1 MLPLPAAGAGATGD
15 TTMSST
21 QHQLIEQCATRL
33 RGIVEALDNI
43 HDNTP
48 HRWSTDLDD
57 VHSSA
62 ESLLAMIKDQA
73 PPSEDQLIA
82 AGLSYPLAKE
92 DAVQLWYAG
101 FRSEV
106 VTVLEAWEAIGHD
119 IGMNPSKGELLDSLR
134 NMAAICNAHGNDMP
148 AQSAIDQRQAIADAI
163 TGALAFGAQASR
175 PPPADH
181 WLRPFYDIGRAEGQR
196 TQELAMLVRMLAS
209 SLKRHAPESNLVAR
223 ATNYLAAKGLAGTP
237 LRDAPAS
244 VEQVGGDERAAF
256 ELFVRKHCGMPAH
269 IAVNWDAKFTNDAW
283 AGWQARAA
291 LAQPSQS
298 QYEASFEE
306 WLANELEGEDGQPVP
321 AAVCDIAL
329 ARRAFNHW
337 PKLEHPAKVGGVRFS
352 AGVSSRLVVEAA
364 QRLYEFEST
373 PEKEAERIERLQAF
387 REQLDPLNLAP
398 HAEAFNE
405 APADALRPEQAEAEQ
420 PEVVARVVHS
430 NPVVLG
436 QCGPLNANDELMTVA
451 QHAASVARWAEM
463 FNRVEQQRDAAL
475 ARVAELKTMSH
486 NYCALLMDANAK
498 LAELEKQEPINL
510 QHMAVAADGELRWMT
525 GRKIDNCE
533 LYAMPDFGQ
542 APKLYAAP
550 VAQAQHSVPEIS
562 GIGRDAEH
570 PRAVVLYLRNE
581 PSEEDMRAIQNFLR
595 AISAD
600 VLTQAQHSVPD
611 GWLIELGFDVLD
623 RQFRFA
629 DAKSHLPTI
638 KIVLPACEVDDSAA
652 WELRNSVAAR
662 IEKLIAAAPG
672 NSVPQAWLD
681 VQAERRRQITA
692 EGWTPEHD
700 DEHADGQMARAAA
713 CYALAGSSAPNDG
726 TAALLVSLAWPWDE
740 QWWKPSTARR
750 DLVKA
755 CALALA
761 EIERLDR
768 ACISQSPQP
777 GATTASS

>member
-1 MLPLPAAGAGATGD
+1 
-15 TTMSST
+15 MSST

-48 HRWSTDLDD
+48 HRWSTDLDE

-148 AQSAIDQRQAIADAI
+148 AQSAIDQRQVIADAI
-163 TGALAFGAQASR
+163 TGALAFGAQASQ
-175 PPPADH
+175 PPAEDH

-196 TQELAMLVRMLAS
+196 TQELAMLVRMLAA

-237 LRDAPAS
+237 LRDPPAP
-244 VEQVGGDERAAF
+244 VEQAGGDERAAF
-256 ELFVRKHCGMPAH
+256 E
-269 IAVNWDAKFTNDAW
+269 AW
-283 AGWQARAA
+283 ATHLPMDRQPLRPDLYMPQTQWAWEAWQFRAA

-321 AAVCDIAL
+321 AAVCDITL

-337 PKLEHPAKVGGVRFS
+337 PKLEQPAKVGGVRFS

>member
-1 MLPLPAAGAGATGD
+1 
-15 TTMSST
+15 MSST

-43 HDNTP
+43 HDSTQHRSP
-48 HRWSTDLDD
+48 HRWSTDLDE

-148 AQSAIDQRQAIADAI
+148 AQSAIDQRQVIADAI
-163 TGALAFGAQASR
+163 TGALAFGAQASQ
-175 PPPADH
+175 PPAEDH

-196 TQELAMLVRMLAS
+196 TQELAMLVRMLAA

-237 LRDAPAS
+237 LRDPPAP
-244 VEQVGGDERAAF
+244 VEQAGGDERAAF
-256 ELFVRKHCGMPAH
+256 E
-269 IAVNWDAKFTNDAW
+269 AW
-283 AGWQARAA
+283 ATHLPMDRQPLRPDLYMPQTQWAWEAWQFRAA

-321 AAVCDIAL
+321 AAVCDITL

-337 PKLEHPAKVGGVRFS
+337 PKLEQPAKVGGVRFS

-600 VLTQAQHSVPD
+600 VLTQAQHSMP
-611 GWLIELGFDVLD
+611 
-623 RQFRFA
+623 
-629 DAKSHLPTI
+629 K
-638 KIVLPACEVDDSAA
+638 
-652 WELRNSVAAR
+652 
-662 IEKLIAAAPG
+662 
-672 NSVPQAWLD
+672 AWLD

-700 DEHADGQMARAAA
+700 DLYCAAELPRAAA
-713 CYALAGSSAPNDG
+713 AYILNGANDEAP
-726 TAALLVSLAWPWDE
+726 AIWPFVAK
-740 QWWKPSTARR
+740 WWKPRDARSNYVR
-750 DLVKA
+750 A
-755 CALALA
+755 SALILA

>member
-1 MLPLPAAGAGATGD
+1 
-15 TTMSST
+15 MSST
-21 QHQLIEQCATRL
+21 QHQLIEQCAIRL

-43 HDNTP
+43 HDSTQHRSP
-48 HRWSTDLDD
+48 HRWSMDLDD

-62 ESLLAMIKDQA
+62 ESLLSLIKDQA

-148 AQSAIDQRQAIADAI
+148 AQSAIDQRQVIADAI
-163 TGALAFGAQASR
+163 TGALAFGAQASQ
-175 PPPADH
+175 PPAEDH

-196 TQELAMLVRMLAS
+196 TQELAMLVRMLAA

-237 LRDAPAS
+237 LRDPPAP
-244 VEQVGGDERAAF
+244 VEQAGGDKRAAF
-256 ELFVRKHCGMPAH
+256 E
-269 IAVNWDAKFTNDAW
+269 AW
-283 AGWQARAA
+283 ATHLPMDRQPLRPDLYMPQTQWAWEAWQFRAA

-321 AAVCDIAL
+321 AAVCDITL

-337 PKLEHPAKVGGVRFS
+337 PKLEQPAKVGGVRFS

-600 VLTQAQHSVPD
+600 VLTQAQHSVPE
-611 GWLIELGFDVLD
+611 GWKLVPVEPTEDVLD
-623 RQFRFA
+623 A
-629 DAKSHLPTI
+629 IHNGGY
-638 KIVLPACEVDDSAA
+638 VGDDQ
-652 WELRNSVAAR
+652 ELRWFYQA
-662 IEKLIAAAPG
+662 ILDAAP
-672 NSVPQAWLD
+672 
-681 VQAERRRQITA
+681 
-692 EGWTPEHD
+692 
-700 DEHADGQMARAAA
+700 
-713 CYALAGSSAPNDG
+713 APG
-726 TAALLVSLAWPWDE
+726 GE
-740 QWWKPSTARR
+740 
-750 DLVKA
+750 
-755 CALALA
+755 
-761 EIERLDR
+761 
-768 ACISQSPQP
+768 
-777 GATTASS
+777 

>member
-1 MLPLPAAGAGATGD
+1 
-15 TTMSST
+15 
-21 QHQLIEQCATRL
+21 
-33 RGIVEALDNI
+33 
-43 HDNTP
+43 
-48 HRWSTDLDD
+48 
-57 VHSSA
+57 
-62 ESLLAMIKDQA
+62 
-73 PPSEDQLIA
+73 
-82 AGLSYPLAKE
+82 
-92 DAVQLWYAG
+92 
-101 FRSEV
+101 
-106 VTVLEAWEAIGHD
+106 
-119 IGMNPSKGELLDSLR
+119 
-134 NMAAICNAHGNDMP
+134 
-148 AQSAIDQRQAIADAI
+148 
-163 TGALAFGAQASR
+163 
-175 PPPADH
+175 
-181 WLRPFYDIGRAEGQR
+181 
-196 TQELAMLVRMLAS
+196 
-209 SLKRHAPESNLVAR
+209 
-223 ATNYLAAKGLAGTP
+223 
-237 LRDAPAS
+237 
-244 VEQVGGDERAAF
+244 
-256 ELFVRKHCGMPAH
+256 
-269 IAVNWDAKFTNDAW
+269 
-283 AGWQARAA
+283 
-291 LAQPSQS
+291 QS

-321 AAVCDIAL
+321 AAVCDITL

-337 PKLEHPAKVGGVRFS
+337 PKLEQPAKVGGVRFS

-600 VLTQAQHSVPD
+600 VLTQAQHSMP
-611 GWLIELGFDVLD
+611 
-623 RQFRFA
+623 
-629 DAKSHLPTI
+629 K
-638 KIVLPACEVDDSAA
+638 
-652 WELRNSVAAR
+652 
-662 IEKLIAAAPG
+662 
-672 NSVPQAWLD
+672 AWLD

-700 DEHADGQMARAAA
+700 DLYCAAELPRAAA
-713 CYALAGSSAPNDG
+713 AYILNGANDEAP
-726 TAALLVSLAWPWDE
+726 AIWPFVAK
-740 QWWKPSTARR
+740 WWKPRDARSNYVR
-750 DLVKA
+750 A
-755 CALALA
+755 SALILA

>member
-43 HDNTP
+43 HDTSP
-48 HRWSTDLDD
+48 QRWSTDLDD

-73 PPSEDQLIA
+73 PA
-82 AGLSYPLAKE
+82 
-92 DAVQLWYAG
+92 
-101 FRSEV
+101 RS
-106 VTVLEAWEAIGHD
+106 
-119 IGMNPSKGELLDSLR
+119 
-134 NMAAICNAHGNDMP
+134 
-148 AQSAIDQRQAIADAI
+148 
-163 TGALAFGAQASR
+163 
-175 PPPADH
+175 
-181 WLRPFYDIGRAEGQR
+181 
-196 TQELAMLVRMLAS
+196 
-209 SLKRHAPESNLVAR
+209 
-223 ATNYLAAKGLAGTP
+223 
-237 LRDAPAS
+237 
-244 VEQVGGDERAAF
+244 
-256 ELFVRKHCGMPAH
+256 
-269 IAVNWDAKFTNDAW
+269 
-283 AGWQARAA
+283 
-291 LAQPSQS
+291 
-298 QYEASFEE
+298 EASFEE

-321 AAVCDIAL
+321 AAVCDITL

-600 VLTQAQHSVPD
+600 VLTQAQHSAGYAEARQCVNCRHIGINDAADYAACHDCRWTGPEPD
-611 GWLIELGFDVLD
+611 EDKCPGCAGEN
-623 RQFRFA
+623 
-629 DAKSHLPTI
+629 
-638 KIVLPACEVDDSAA
+638 CM
-652 WELRNSVAAR
+652 
-662 IEKLIAAAPG
+662 AAACPECG
-672 NSVPQAWLD
+672 GRYELVAEAKISTPAAQAGQMPQAWLD
-681 VQAERRRQITA
+681 VQAERRRQVEA

-700 DEHADGQMARAAA
+700 DLYCAAELPRAAA
-713 CYALAGSSAPNDG
+713 AYILNGANDEAPAIWPFSAK
-726 TAALLVSLAWPWDE
+726 
-740 QWWKPSTARR
+740 WWKPRDARSNYVR
-750 DLVKA
+750 A
-755 CALALA
+755 GALILA

>member
-1 MLPLPAAGAGATGD
+1 
-15 TTMSST
+15 MSST

>member
-43 HDNTP
+43 HDTSP

-209 SLKRHAPESNLVAR
+209 SLKRHALESNLVAR

-498 LAELEKQEPINL
+498 LAELEKQEPTNL

-600 VLTQAQHSVPD
+600 RSHGSTC
-611 GWLIELGFDVLD
+611 
-623 RQFRFA
+623 RQ
-629 DAKSHLPTI
+629 
-638 KIVLPACEVDDSAA
+638 SAA
-652 WELRNSVAAR
+652 GRSPPRAGRRSTTTSTPMDRWPAPPPATPWPAPALRTMEPPPCWCRWHGPGMNSGGSR
-662 IEKLIAAAPG
+662 
-672 NSVPQAWLD
+672 VP
-681 VQAERRRQITA
+681 
-692 EGWTPEHD
+692 HD
-700 DEHADGQMARAAA
+700 
-713 CYALAGSSAPNDG
+713 
-726 TAALLVSLAWPWDE
+726 
-740 QWWKPSTARR
+740 
-750 DLVKA
+750 
-755 CALALA
+755 
-761 EIERLDR
+761 
-768 ACISQSPQP
+768 
-777 GATTASS
+777 ATW

>member
-1 MLPLPAAGAGATGD
+1 
-15 TTMSST
+15 MSST

-43 HDNTP
+43 HDTSP

-73 PPSEDQLIA
+73 PTQA
-82 AGLSYPLAKE
+82 A
-92 DAVQLWYAG
+92 Q
-101 FRSEV
+101 
-106 VTVLEAWEAIGHD
+106 
-119 IGMNPSKGELLDSLR
+119 
-134 NMAAICNAHGNDMP
+134 
-148 AQSAIDQRQAIADAI
+148 
-163 TGALAFGAQASR
+163 
-175 PPPADH
+175 
-181 WLRPFYDIGRAEGQR
+181 
-196 TQELAMLVRMLAS
+196 
-209 SLKRHAPESNLVAR
+209 
-223 ATNYLAAKGLAGTP
+223 GLAG
-237 LRDAPAS
+237 
-244 VEQVGGDERAAF
+244 
-256 ELFVRKHCGMPAH
+256 
-269 IAVNWDAKFTNDAW
+269 
-283 AGWQARAA
+283 AA
-291 LAQPSQS
+291 LAQPSLMPPDRGPWHAVKWDGGRRVDLS
-298 QYEASFEE
+298 SDDFEHDVALTVSGDFVE
-306 WLANELEGEDGQPVP
+306 GDKFRYAQELAAWMNAHLAQPSPVQ
-321 AAVCDIAL
+321 AEQ
-329 ARRAFNHW
+329 HW
-337 PKLEHPAKVGGVRFS
+337 PKLEKPAQVGGVRFS

-373 PEKEAERIERLQAF
+373 PEQEAERIERLQAF

-405 APADALRPEQAEAEQ
+405 APAEALKPEQAEAER
-420 PEVVARVVHS
+420 PEVVAWQYRVTA
-430 NPVVLG
+430 
-436 QCGPLNANDELMTVA
+436 GPQTGWSLWHPGKGEEFERSYTVERRPLMTVA
-451 QHAASVARWAEM
+451 QYERITAKLHDALDESDGDRWKMRSERDAANARLHEVATACATAEQE
-463 FNRVEQQRDAAL
+463 RDAALAEVERLRQFERICEGLPQDAIDGGWTAQGIRGYAKRLEDQLKAALAQVEALRAELQSQRERNTELIFKLGSATNGWGRCEKERDAAL

-600 VLTQAQHSVPD
+600 VLTQAQHSAGYAEARMCANCRHIGINDAADYAACHDCNWTGPEPD
-611 GWLIELGFDVLD
+611 EDKCPGCAGEN
-623 RQFRFA
+623 
-629 DAKSHLPTI
+629 
-638 KIVLPACEVDDSAA
+638 CM
-652 WELRNSVAAR
+652 
-662 IEKLIAAAPG
+662 AAACPECG
-672 NSVPQAWLD
+672 CRYDLVAEANITAPAGQVPQAWLD

-700 DEHADGQMARAAA
+700 DEHDNGEMARAAA
-713 CYALAGSSAPNDG
+713 CYALAGSSAPSDG

-750 DLVKA
+750 DMVKA
-755 CALALA
+755 CALGLA

-768 ACISQSPQP
+768 VAASQGGPSD
-777 GATTASS
+777 A

>member
-1 MLPLPAAGAGATGD
+1 
-15 TTMSST
+15 MSST
-21 QHQLIEQCATRL
+21 QHQLIEQCAIRL

-43 HDNTP
+43 HDSTQHRSP

-62 ESLLAMIKDQA
+62 ESLLSLIKDQA

-148 AQSAIDQRQAIADAI
+148 AQSAIDQRQVIADAI
-163 TGALAFGAQASR
+163 TGALAFGAQASQ
-175 PPPADH
+175 PPAEDH

-237 LRDAPAS
+237 FRDAPAS
-244 VEQVGGDERAAF
+244 VEQAGGDERAAF
-256 ELFVRKHCGMPAH
+256 ERAFTVQEGIYFDDKRGEYRSMNLRA
-269 IAVNWDAKFTNDAW
+269 IEATDAQDLNLRLQ
-283 AGWQARAA
+283 GWQARAA

-600 VLTQAQHSVPD
+600 VLTQALHSVPEASEQEKEQ
-611 GWLIELGFDVLD
+611 GWTLDYRFVERVTDLAASRTEYTTSMEATEQVL
-623 RQFRFA
+623 
-629 DAKSHLPTI
+629 L
-638 KIVLPACEVDDSAA
+638 
-652 WELRNSVAAR
+652 AAR
-662 IEKLIAAAPG
+662 ELLAAAPG

-681 VQAERRRQITA
+681 VQAERRRQINA

>member
-43 HDNTP
+43 HDSTQHRSP
-48 HRWSTDLDD
+48 HRWSTDLDE

-148 AQSAIDQRQAIADAI
+148 AQSAIDQRQVIADAI
-163 TGALAFGAQASR
+163 TGALAFGAQASQ
-175 PPPADH
+175 PPAEDH

-196 TQELAMLVRMLAS
+196 TQELAMLVRMLAA

-237 LRDAPAS
+237 LRDPPAP
-244 VEQVGGDERAAF
+244 VEQAGANVGHGHVLPRADG
-256 ELFVRKHCGMPAH
+256 VKMRCGGPGLCSECTA
-269 IAVNWDAKFTNDAW
+269 DASR
-283 AGWQARAA
+283 ARAA
-291 LAQPSQS
+291 LAQPSAALPPFAEKVLAKLRRFYDCASDFESGGVDIGRHWLDLLTQLGLLNRVQRSPAFWEIS
-298 QYEASFEE
+298 QQ
-306 WLANELEGEDGQPVP
+306 GED
-321 AAVCDIAL
+321 L
-329 ARRAFNHW
+329 
-337 PKLEHPAKVGGVRFS
+337 LE
-352 AGVSSRLVVEAA
+352 
-364 QRLYEFEST
+364 
-373 PEKEAERIERLQAF
+373 
-387 REQLDPLNLAP
+387 
-398 HAEAFNE
+398 
-405 APADALRPEQAEAEQ
+405 
-420 PEVVARVVHS
+420 
-430 NPVVLG
+430 
-436 QCGPLNANDELMTVA
+436 
-451 QHAASVARWAEM
+451 
-463 FNRVEQQRDAAL
+463 
-475 ARVAELKTMSH
+475 
-486 NYCALLMDANAK
+486 
-498 LAELEKQEPINL
+498 
-510 QHMAVAADGELRWMT
+510 
-525 GRKIDNCE
+525 
-533 LYAMPDFGQ
+533 
-542 APKLYAAP
+542 AP

-600 VLTQAQHSVPD
+600 VLTQAQHSAGYAEARQCVNCRHIGINDAADYAACHDCRWTGPEPD
-611 GWLIELGFDVLD
+611 EDKCPGCAGEN
-623 RQFRFA
+623 
-629 DAKSHLPTI
+629 
-638 KIVLPACEVDDSAA
+638 CM
-652 WELRNSVAAR
+652 
-662 IEKLIAAAPG
+662 AAACPECG
-672 NSVPQAWLD
+672 GRYELVAEAKISTPAAQAGQVPQAWLD
-681 VQAERRRQITA
+681 VQAERRRQVEA

>member
-1 MLPLPAAGAGATGD
+1 
-15 TTMSST
+15 
-21 QHQLIEQCATRL
+21 
-33 RGIVEALDNI
+33 
-43 HDNTP
+43 
-48 HRWSTDLDD
+48 
-57 VHSSA
+57 
-62 ESLLAMIKDQA
+62 
-73 PPSEDQLIA
+73 
-82 AGLSYPLAKE
+82 
-92 DAVQLWYAG
+92 
-101 FRSEV
+101 
-106 VTVLEAWEAIGHD
+106 
-119 IGMNPSKGELLDSLR
+119 
-134 NMAAICNAHGNDMP
+134 
-148 AQSAIDQRQAIADAI
+148 
-163 TGALAFGAQASR
+163 
-175 PPPADH
+175 
-181 WLRPFYDIGRAEGQR
+181 
-196 TQELAMLVRMLAS
+196 
-209 SLKRHAPESNLVAR
+209 
-223 ATNYLAAKGLAGTP
+223 
-237 LRDAPAS
+237 
-244 VEQVGGDERAAF
+244 
-256 ELFVRKHCGMPAH
+256 
-269 IAVNWDAKFTNDAW
+269 
-283 AGWQARAA
+283 
-291 LAQPSQS
+291 
-298 QYEASFEE
+298 
-306 WLANELEGEDGQPVP
+306 
-321 AAVCDIAL
+321 
-329 ARRAFNHW
+329 W

-600 VLTQAQHSVPD
+600 VLTQAQHSAGYAEARQCVNCRHIGINDAADYAACHDCRWTGPEPD
-611 GWLIELGFDVLD
+611 EDKCPGCAGEN
-623 RQFRFA
+623 
-629 DAKSHLPTI
+629 
-638 KIVLPACEVDDSAA
+638 CM
-652 WELRNSVAAR
+652 
-662 IEKLIAAAPG
+662 AAACPECG
-672 NSVPQAWLD
+672 GRYELVAEAKISTPAAQAGQVPQAWLD
-681 VQAERRRQITA
+681 VQAERRRQVEA
-692 EGWTPEHD
+692 
-700 DEHADGQMARAAA
+700 
-713 CYALAGSSAPNDG
+713 
-726 TAALLVSLAWPWDE
+726 
-740 QWWKPSTARR
+740 
-750 DLVKA
+750 
-755 CALALA
+755 
-761 EIERLDR
+761 
-768 ACISQSPQP
+768 
-777 GATTASS
+777 